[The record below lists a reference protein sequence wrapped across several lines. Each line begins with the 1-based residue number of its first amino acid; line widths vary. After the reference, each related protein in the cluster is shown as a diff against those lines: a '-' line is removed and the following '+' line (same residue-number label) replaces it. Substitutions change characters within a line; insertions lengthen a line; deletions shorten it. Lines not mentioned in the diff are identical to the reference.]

1 MNCPAPLRRM
11 LAVARAEWIHNVRD
25 TRSLAIIIA
34 LPIFLLL
41 LYGFAID
48 FELEELQFA
57 VQDWDRSD
65 QSGDLI
71 QSMVASDYFTLE
83 ALVQDSDEID
93 QMIASGKIRLGIII
107 PPDFSDD
114 IAAGRTGQV
123 QVLLDGSDSTT
134 AGVALGYL
142 EAIMREYQVHLT
154 KEWVGRRGMP
164 ESMAAAPLEVHTRA
178 LYTPELKTV
187 TFIVPG
193 LIAIIMTMLAA
204 LLTSGCIVRERE
216 GGSFEGL
223 AASPIAPVEIIIGKL
238 LPYAVIAIGDVI
250 LCIGT
255 GALVFG
261 VFPLGDKLA
270 LLLTSGIYLIASLA
284 IGLAISSA
292 VRSHQVAT
300 LVAFLATM
308 LPTMLLTGFV
318 FPIRS
323 MPKVLQYVS
332 QIIPATH
339 FLSVIRGIYL
349 KGTGL
354 GPYVGETIA
363 LTVISL
369 ALVALAAK
377 TFSKSLE

>member
-1 MNCPAPLRRM
+1 MKCPEPLRRM
-11 LAVARAEWIHNVRD
+11 LAVARAEWVHNVRD

-48 FELEELQFA
+48 FELEELEFA
-57 VQDWDRSD
+57 VLDWDRSEE
-65 QSGDLI
+65 SADLV

-83 ALVQDSDEID
+83 ALVDEPGEID
-93 QMIASGKIRLGIII
+93 RMIAAGDIRLALVFRPG
-107 PPDFSDD
+107 FGDD
-114 IAAGRTGQV
+114 IAAGRTGKV

-142 EAIMREYQVHLT
+142 EAIMRQYQVDLT
-154 KEWVGRRGMP
+154 TEWVRRRGVRGAGAL
-164 ESMAAAPLEVHTRA
+164 SPLEVHTRA
-178 LYTPELKTV
+178 LYNPELKTV

-216 GGSFEGL
+216 SGSFEGL
-223 AASPIAPVEIIIGKL
+223 AASPIAPVEIIVGKL
-238 LPYAVIAIGDVI
+238 LPYAIIATGDVI
-250 LCIGT
+250 LCIAT
-255 GALVFG
+255 GWAVFG
-261 VFPLGDKLA
+261 VFPLGDKA
-270 LLLTSGIYLIASLA
+270 SLLVMSGLYLVASLA
-284 IGLAISSA
+284 IGLTVSSI

-323 MPKVLQYVS
+323 MPKILQYIS

-339 FLSVIRGIYL
+339 FLVVIRGIYL

-354 GPYVGETIA
+354 GPYLRETVA
-363 LTVISL
+363 LTLIAL
-369 ALVALAAK
+369 ALVALAAMA
-377 TFSKSLE
+377 FDKSLE

>member
-1 MNCPAPLRRM
+1 MKCPDPLRRM
-11 LAVARAEWIHNVRD
+11 LAVARAEWLHNIRD

-41 LYGFAID
+41 LYGYAID
-48 FELEELQFA
+48 FELQELAFA
-57 VQDWDRSD
+57 VQDWDRTD
-65 QSGDLI
+65 RSGDLI
-71 QSMVASDYFTLE
+71 QGMVASDYFTLE
-83 ALVQDSDEID
+83 ALVEDGDEID
-93 QMIASGKIRLGIII
+93 RMIASGRIRLALVIRPG
-107 PPDFSDD
+107 FADD
-114 IAAGRTGQV
+114 IAAGRTGRV

-142 EAIMREYQVHLT
+142 EAIMREYQVELT
-154 KEWVGRRGMP
+154 TEWARRAGVP
-164 ESMAAAPLEVHTRA
+164 ARMAAAPLEVQTRA
-178 LYTPELKTV
+178 LYNPELKTV

-216 GGSFEGL
+216 AGSFEGL
-223 AASPIAPVEIIIGKL
+223 AASPIAPVEIILGKL
-238 LPYAVIAIGDVI
+238 LPYGAIAVGDVI

-255 GALVFG
+255 GWFVFG
-261 VFPLGDKLA
+261 VFPLGHKPA
-270 LLLTSGIYLIASLA
+270 LLITSGLYLVASLA
-284 IGLAISSA
+284 IGLAISSVA
-292 VRSHQVAT
+292 RSHQVAT
-300 LVAFLATM
+300 LVAFLTTM

-323 MPKVLQYVS
+323 MPVALQYVS

-339 FLSVIRGIYL
+339 FLVVIRGIYL

-354 GPYVGETIA
+354 GPYVHETIA

-377 TFSKSLE
+377 TFRKSLE

>member
-1 MNCPAPLRRM
+1 VKCPDPLRRM

-25 TRSLAIIIA
+25 TRSLAIIIS

-48 FELEELQFA
+48 FELEELEFA
-57 VQDWDRSD
+57 VQDWDRSE

-71 QSMVASDYFTLE
+71 KSMVASNYFTLN
-83 ALVQDSDEID
+83 ALVTDGEEID
-93 QMIASGKIRLGIII
+93 RMIASGEIRLGLVIR
-107 PPDFSDD
+107 PGFGAE
-114 IAAGRTGQV
+114 IAAGRTGRV
-123 QVLLDGSDSTT
+123 QAVIDGSDSTT

-142 EAIMREYQVHLT
+142 EAIMREYQVDLT
-154 KEWVGRRGMP
+154 REWVRRQGVP
-164 ESMAAAPLEVHTRA
+164 ASMAGAPLEVETRS
-178 LYTPELKTV
+178 LYNPELKTV
-187 TFIVPG
+187 VFIVPG

-216 GGSFEGL
+216 TGSFEGL

-238 LPYAVIAIGDVI
+238 LPYGVIATGDVI
-250 LCIGT
+250 LCIIT
-255 GALVFG
+255 GWLIFG
-261 VFPLGDKLA
+261 VFPLGDKPA
-270 LLLTSGIYLIASLA
+270 LLITSGIYLVASLA
-284 IGLAISSA
+284 IGLAISS
-292 VRSHQVAT
+292 VTRSHQVAT
-300 LVAFLATM
+300 LIAFLATM
-308 LPTMLLTGFV
+308 LPSMLLTGFV

-323 MPKVLQYVS
+323 MPTALQYIS
-332 QIIPATH
+332 QVIPATH
-339 FLSVIRGIYL
+339 FLTIIRGIYL

-354 GPYVGETIA
+354 GLYIPETIA

>member
-1 MNCPAPLRRM
+1 MRCPDPLRRT

-48 FELEELQFA
+48 FELEELEFA
-57 VQDWDRSD
+57 VLDWDRSEE
-65 QSGDLI
+65 SGELI

-83 ALVQDSDEID
+83 ARVDDADRID
-93 QMIASGKIRLGIII
+93 RMIAAGEIRLALVIR
-107 PPDFSDD
+107 PDFGRD

-123 QVLLDGSDSTT
+123 QVLLDGSDSTS

-142 EAIMREYQVHLT
+142 EAILRQYQVDLT
-154 KEWVGRRGMP
+154 TEWVRRAGVP

-178 LYTPELKTV
+178 LYNPELKTV

-216 GGSFEGL
+216 VGSFEGL
-223 AASPIAPVEIIIGKL
+223 AASPIAPVEIIVGKL

-255 GALVFG
+255 GWAVFG
-261 VFPLGDKLA
+261 VFPLGDKPA
-270 LLLTSGIYLIASLA
+270 LLITSGIYLIASLA

-323 MPKVLQYVS
+323 MPRILQYIS

-339 FLSVIRGIYL
+339 FLTVIRGIYL

-354 GPYVGETIA
+354 GPYVRETIA
-363 LTVISL
+363 LTAIAL